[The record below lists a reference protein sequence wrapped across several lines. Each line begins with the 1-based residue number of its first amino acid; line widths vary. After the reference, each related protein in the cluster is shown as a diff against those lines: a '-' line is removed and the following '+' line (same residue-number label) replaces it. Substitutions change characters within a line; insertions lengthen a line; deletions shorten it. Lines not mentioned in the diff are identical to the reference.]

1 VREPCAAVTV
11 DDVADLEEYRRKRDA
26 DRTPEPVPAAGPLP
40 EGDDD
45 VFVIQE
51 HHARRLHYDVRL
63 ERNGVLVS
71 WAVPKGLP
79 KEPGT
84 IRLAVHTEDHPMEYA
99 QFEGDIPA
107 REYGGGHVEIWDRG
121 RYETM
126 KWQDDEVEVVFHG
139 TRVDGPYVFFRKDRH
154 DGGGSGKDDWMVRR
168 KGARPAP
175 SAPIVVRVEDRHLK
189 LTNLEKVLYPADGF
203 TKGQVIDYYRQ
214 VAPVLLPH
222 LADRPLTFR
231 RYPNG
236 VEGNSFFEKDVSRH
250 APDWVRTVRLSTPN
264 STKGDRETAD
274 YPMIDGLPALIWAAN
289 LAALELHVP
298 QWTVGGR
305 GARHNPDLVVFD
317 LDPGA
322 PATVVECARV
332 AELINEVLAEDGLT
346 GYPKTSGSKGL
357 QVYVPVKVSAADRTS
372 RYAKAVATRLAHEH
386 PDLVTAVM
394 ARNRRPGKVFV
405 DWDQNRPAKTTVAPY
420 SLRARDH
427 PTVSTP
433 ITWDEVAACR
443 EVEDLVFVA
452 DEVVERV
459 AAHGD
464 PLADMH
470 ARSGHL
476 PR

>member
-1 VREPCAAVTV
+1 
-11 DDVADLEEYRRKRDA
+11 VADLREYRRKRDA
-26 DRTPEPVPAAGPLP
+26 SRTPEPVPEAGPLP
-40 EGDDD
+40 RGDDD

-63 ERNGVLVS
+63 ERHGVLVS

-79 KEPGT
+79 REPGT

-99 QFEGDIPA
+99 QFEGDIPTG
-107 REYGGGHVEIWDRG
+107 EYGAGQMSIWDRG
-121 RYETM
+121 TYETV

-139 TRVDGPYVFFRKDRH
+139 ERVEGAFVFFRKKEQPGWNTR
-154 DGGGSGKDDWMVRR
+154 GGKDDWMVRR
-168 KGARPAP
+168 KGERAKP
-175 SAPIVVRVEDRHLK
+175 SEPVTVRVEDRNLR
-189 LTNLEKVLYPADGF
+189 LTNLEKVLYPDDGF
-203 TKGQVIDYYRQ
+203 TKGQVIDYYRR

-222 LADRPLTFR
+222 LADRPVTFR

-250 APDWVRTVRLSTPN
+250 APVWVRTVRLETPGST
-264 STKGDRETAD
+264 TEGREYAD
-274 YPMIDGLPALIWAAN
+274 FPVLDGLPALIWASN

-298 QWTVGGR
+298 QWTVGPR
-305 GARHNPDLVVFD
+305 GARRNPDLVVFD
-317 LDPGA
+317 LDPGT

-332 AELINEVLAEDGLT
+332 AELINEVLAEDGLA

-357 QVYVPVKVSAADRTS
+357 QVYVPVKVGAADRTS
-372 RYAKAVATRLAHEH
+372 RYAKAVANRLAKEH
-386 PDLVTAVM
+386 PDLVVAVM
-394 ARNRRPGKVFV
+394 AKQRRTGKVFV

-433 ITWDEVAACR
+433 VTWREIARCR
-443 EVEDLVFVA
+443 EPEDLIFVA
-452 DEVVERV
+452 DEVAERVERD
-459 AAHGD
+459 GD

-470 ARSGHL
+470 ANAGHL

>member
-1 VREPCAAVTV
+1 VV
-11 DDVADLEEYRRKRDA
+11 DVADLEEYRRKRDA
-26 DRTPEPVPAAGPLP
+26 ARTPEPVPEAGPLP
-40 EGDDD
+40 AGDDD
-45 VFVIQE
+45 VFVVQE

-79 KEPGT
+79 REPGT

-121 RYETM
+121 RYETV

-139 TRVDGPYVFFRKDRH
+139 SRVDGPYVFFRRNK
-154 DGGGSGKDDWMVRR
+154 GGGDKDDWMVRR
-168 KGARPAP
+168 KGNGPPP
-175 SAPIVVRVEDRHLK
+175 SPPVVVRVQDRNLK
-189 LTNLEKVLYPADGF
+189 LTNLEKVLYPEDGF

-222 LADRPLTFR
+222 LADRPVTFR

-250 APDWVRTVRLSTPN
+250 APDWVRTVRISTPN
-264 STKGDRETAD
+264 STKADSETAD

-298 QWTVGGR
+298 QWTVGAR
-305 GARHNPDLVVFD
+305 GAKRNPDLMVFD

-322 PATVVECARV
+322 PANLVECCRV
-332 AELINEVLAEDGLT
+332 AELINEALAGDGLT
-346 GYPKTSGSKGL
+346 GYPKTSGAKGL
-357 QVYVPVKVSAADRTS
+357 QVYVPVKVSTPERTS
-372 RYAKAVATRLAHEH
+372 RYAKDLAIRLAHEQ
-386 PDLVTAVM
+386 PDLVVAVM
-394 ARNRRPGKVFV
+394 ARNRRAGKVFV
-405 DWDQNRPAKTTVAPY
+405 DWDQNRPAKTTIAPY
-420 SLRARDH
+420 SLRARDY

-433 ITWDEVAACR
+433 VTWDEVRACR
-443 EVEDLVFVA
+443 EVDDLVFVA
-452 DEVVERV
+452 DEVVQRV
-459 AAHGD
+459 GELGD
-464 PLADMH
+464 PLADM
-470 ARSGHL
+470 AGNAAHL

>member
-1 VREPCAAVTV
+1 VVL
-11 DDVADLEEYRRKRDA
+11 VADLEEYRRKRDA
-26 DRTPEPVPAAGPLP
+26 ARTPEPVPEAGPLP
-40 EGDDD
+40 VGDDD
-45 VFVIQE
+45 VFVVQE

-79 KEPGT
+79 REPGT

-99 QFEGDIPA
+99 EFEGDIPA
-107 REYGGGHVEIWDRG
+107 REYGGGHVDIWDRG
-121 RYETM
+121 RYETV

-139 TRVDGPYVFFRKDRH
+139 SRVDGPYVFFRRNK
-154 DGGGSGKDDWMVRR
+154 GGGDSGKDDWMVRR
-168 KGARPAP
+168 KGSGPPP
-175 SAPIVVRVEDRHLK
+175 SPPVVVRVEDRNLK
-189 LTNLEKVLYPADGF
+189 LTNLEKVLYPEDGF
-203 TKGQVIDYYRQ
+203 TKGQVIDYYRR

-222 LADRPLTFR
+222 LADRPVTFR

-236 VEGNSFFEKDVSRH
+236 VEGNSFFEKDVSPH
-250 APDWVRTVRLSTPN
+250 APDWLRTVRIDTPN
-264 STKGDRETAD
+264 STKADRDTAD

-298 QWTVGGR
+298 QWTVGAR

-322 PATVVECARV
+322 PATVVECCRV
-332 AELINEVLAEDGLT
+332 AELINDVLVEDGLT

-357 QVYVPVKVSAADRTS
+357 QVYVPVKVSTPERTS
-372 RYAKAVATRLAHEH
+372 KYAKDLAVRLAHEY
-386 PDLVTAVM
+386 PDLVVAVM

-420 SLRARDH
+420 SLRARDW

-433 ITWDEVAACR
+433 VTWDEIRACR
-443 EVEDLVFVA
+443 EVDDLVFVA
-452 DEVVERV
+452 DEVVQRV
-459 AAHGD
+459 AEFGD
-464 PLADMH
+464 PLADMASH
-470 ARSGHL
+470 AAHL